1 MSELIISLEKS
12 VEFLRG
18 RYPEGNPL
26 LTCLETQL
34 HNLKTKKA
42 RIAENSAALHVPEGS
57 TCCGRLEECAFFEDM
72 QHIEELSDVLKEF
85 ITIYCCGPA
94 RESCHRLKYLE
105 EHGCTTTAK
114 ISPAGDDYS
123 KYL

>member
-1 MSELIISLEKS
+1 MSELVQSLEKS

-18 RYPEGNPL
+18 RYPDGNPL

-34 HNLKTKKA
+34 NNLKAKKA
-42 RIAENSAALHVPEGS
+42 RIAEKSYAEHIPEAS
-57 TCCGRLEECAFFEDM
+57 TCCQRLEECAFFEDM
-72 QHIEELSDVLKEF
+72 QHIDELSDVLKDF
-85 ITIYCCGPA
+85 ISVYCCGPA
-94 RESCHRLKYLE
+94 TESCSRLKHLK
-105 EHGCTTTAK
+105 EHGTPPSEK